1 MSALA
6 DRIAAVARM
15 LGDDELIAL
24 ANRGLVRRARKDLE
38 SAKPEVLDET
48 AAGVSLRWDQQTVV
62 LAERPAESRCTCPAG
77 GICRHILACLLHL
90 GSAPATGQV
99 AASAP
104 KPSGAEITALPDEE
118 LERWAGKAMWKRA
131 RRELAIGLSVACED
145 GAPFIGRIA
154 EWNAECRWMPGG
166 GLGGML
172 CSCHEPGVCVHRVAV
187 VLAWQVQ
194 QGRRTIER
202 EDAVPEASSG
212 AVRTRPEVCEEVAA
226 LCEDLVSLGFSR
238 TGPTHAERF
247 RTMAMAA
254 HGVDLPRLERLVR
267 GLAQEIDGWLSRDP
281 QASDA
286 RLLERT
292 AACWALSKALT
303 KPTPELVG
311 VHRSQYERVHNLELV
326 GAGLEAWKT
335 LSGYQGLSVYFWDQH
350 NRSWC
355 TWSEVRPVT
364 TAEFDPM
371 SRAAAPGPWPGA
383 TSPTHISTASGVL
396 MGAWRNRAQRLSGRP
411 ASRWHAQH
419 ATTIAD
425 LPTPTADW
433 RDLWTRL
440 PDLCPIGFADRKVN
454 SDIVLVRPAKWL
466 PAQFDTHRQ
475 LLVRGLVDV
484 GGRQIP
490 IIIPQSAHTQA
501 AISQVESLPDAADR
515 SLLARLQIT
524 ADGISL
530 HPISLVDPAGIR
542 SLTQADKP
550 TPPSLS
556 VPAQEDDGLEEDTD
570 DETMPLGSSPVLD
583 RCLDACLALGNAGM
597 RSFRQWPL
605 VTAAASE
612 ARGLGLGSLSA
623 ALARLVEA
631 QGRGRAEVLLL
642 STWILTCQRQAM
654 QVAACQHEVEHG

>member
-1 MSALA
+1 MSVLA

-15 LGDDELIAL
+15 LGDEELIAL

-38 SAKPEVLDET
+38 SATPTIQDET
-48 AAGVSLRWDQQTVV
+48 PDGVTWRWDQQTVT
-62 LAERPAESRCTCPAG
+62 LAERPAQSRCTCPAG

-90 GSAPATGQV
+90 GSVPATGPTAD
-99 AASAP
+99 AAEP
-104 KPSGAEITALPDEE
+104 CGAEITALHDEE
-118 LERWAGKAMWKRA
+118 LERWAGKALWQRA
-131 RRELAIGLSVACED
+131 RKELAFGLSVICED

-154 EWNAECRWMPGG
+154 DWNAVCRWMPGA
-166 GLGGML
+166 GLEGML

-194 QGRRTIER
+194 QGHRSIER
-202 EDAVPEASSG
+202 DEAVPEASSG
-212 AVRTRPEVCEEVAA
+212 AVRTRPEVCEAVAA

-238 TGPTHAERF
+238 TGSTHNERF

-267 GLAQEIDGWLSRDP
+267 GLTQEIAGWLARDP

-292 AACWALSKALT
+292 ATCWALSKALA

-311 VHRSQYERVHNLELV
+311 VHRSRYERVHRLELA
-326 GAGLEAWKT
+326 GAGLEIWKT
-335 LSGYQGLSVYFWDQH
+335 SSGYHGLSVYFWDQH

-355 TWSEVRPVT
+355 TWSEARPVT
-364 TAEFDPM
+364 TQGFDPRV
-371 SRAAAPGPWPGA
+371 RAAAPGPWPGA
-383 TSPTHISTASGVL
+383 INPTHLSTASGVL
-396 MGAWRNRAQRLSGRP
+396 MGAWRNRALRLSGRP
-411 ASRWHAQH
+411 ASRWQAKR
-419 ATTIAD
+419 ATAMAD
-425 LPTPTADW
+425 LPTPIEDW
-433 RDLWTRL
+433 RDLWNRL
-440 PDLCPIGFADRKVN
+440 PNLCPIGFADRKAN
-454 SDIVLVRPAKWL
+454 CDIVLVRPTTWL
-466 PAQFDTHRQ
+466 PPQFDPQRQ
-475 LLVRGLVDV
+475 LLIRGLVDA

-501 AISQVESLPDAADR
+501 ALSHVESLPDAADR
-515 SLLARLQIT
+515 SILARLQIS

-530 HPISLVDPAGIR
+530 HPISLMDRAEIR
-542 SLTQADKP
+542 SLTQPDHSIAAI
-550 TPPSLS
+550 LS
-556 VPAQEDDGLEEDTD
+556 APAQDDDDQEENAD
-570 DETMPLGSSPVLD
+570 DQTEPLGSSPVLD
-583 RCLDACLALGNAGM
+583 RCLDACLALGNAGL

-605 VTAAASE
+605 MTAAASE

-623 ALARLVEA
+623 ALDRLVEA

-654 QVAACQHEVEHG
+654 QVAACQPQGT